1 MNAED
6 IRRLHSAMPFKP
18 FSLVLAEG
26 RSFRVPHPD
35 FLSIAPKGTALA
47 LWAEDGH
54 IGGYLDSAL
63 VAEIRMD
70 GNGSKSAKRR
80 KR

>member
-1 MNAED
+1 MHTED
-6 IRRLHSAMPFKP
+6 IRRLHGATPFKP
-18 FSLVLAEG
+18 FSLVLADG
-26 RSFRVPHPD
+26 RLFHVPHAD

-63 VAEIRMD
+63 IAEIRMD